1 MALATTRMFK
11 TKDEARL
18 RVAAHYAGVNI
29 KEVLFIGED
38 LNVQLTYRHT
48 DTLIKLGEY
57 FGTVTG
63 KEILPKGK
71 DKPLKDSRN
80 NK

>member
-38 LNVQLTYRHT
+38 LNVQLTYRNT

-63 KEILPKGK
+63 KEILPKEK
-71 DKPLKDSRN
+71 SKPLQDSRK